1 MIPDSNHSDLAPV
14 DLGKFTDVVRLA
26 DGRALT
32 IRFAEVDDADAL
44 QTYFRGLS
52 LETRYNRLMGGASE
66 LPPSELDKAVH
77 VGVHH
82 LFALV
87 AELQVRDVSA
97 IVGEVRYAFHPQSLT
112 VEYGISV
119 GDGFHGQGIASAM
132 LSNLECRVAALGATM
147 LFGETL
153 RNNAPMVALA
163 RKLDYA
169 FRASPNDWKQV
180 RFEKTISTA
189 RENIR
194 CESWRIAATNGM
206 PQDWLAASA

>member
-1 MIPDSNHSDLAPV
+1 MPVDSNHSTPAPIDLA
-14 DLGKFTDVVRLA
+14 KFTDVVRL
-26 DGRALT
+26 DNGRTLT
-32 IRFAEVDDADAL
+32 IRFAEVADADAL
-44 QTYFRGLS
+44 QSYFRGLS

-97 IVGEVRYAFHPQSLT
+97 IVGEVRYAFHPKSLT

-132 LSNLECRVAALGATM
+132 LANLECRVAALGAGV

-153 RNNAPMVALA
+153 RNNAPMIALA
-163 RKLDYA
+163 RKRGYE
-169 FRASPNDWKQV
+169 FRTSPNDWKQV
-180 RFEKTISTA
+180 RFEKVISIA
-189 RENIR
+189 RDNIR
-194 CESWRIAATNGM
+194 CESWRIAAMNGM
-206 PQDWLAASA
+206 PQEWLAASA